1 MYEIYQTIEGRKKT
15 FLVFDGKEK
24 PDAVFTAA
32 KKYFRVAEHHLA
44 ITTCWILN
52 DELYFEDPH
61 DKKAKKMVALYWNK

>member
-52 DELYFEDPH
+52 DDLYFEDPH
-61 DKKAKKMVALYWNK
+61 DKKAKKMVALYWIK